1 MSKNWSKE
9 DKSAWANS
17 EVMQEL
23 EKQVTRNIK
32 SLHDVANNIA
42 NKSAEMDVNQVK
54 QMEGAVDGLT
64 DSIRSYDDAKG
75 QAGLVDD
82 GVTSSDLLDEPDE
95 TNDASDEDIDVRG
108 SVVSELRELA
118 KSAIDKNNMKLAY
131 RIERTIE
138 EILGV

>member
-1 MSKNWSKE
+1 
-9 DKSAWANS
+9 
-17 EVMQEL
+17 MQEL

-42 NKSAEMDVNQVK
+42 NKSAEMNVNLVNQQK
-54 QMEGAVDGLT
+54 DAVDGLT
-64 DSIRSYDDAKG
+64 DSIEEYNDAKG

-82 GVTSSDLLDEPDE
+82 GVISSELLDEPDE
-95 TNDASDEDIDVRG
+95 TNDAFDEEIDVRG

-118 KSAIDKNNMKLAY
+118 KSAVDKNNMKLAY